1 MFWGRPQPRRALA
14 LGASWR
20 YGCGRANEIRV
31 RGQGWGGG
39 GEGVGRGPGGEF
51 SARNFG
57 GWGGIVDASV
67 GGRGGLMGQKV
78 GH

>member
-1 MFWGRPQPRRALA
+1 MFWGRPQPRRPLA

-20 YGCGRANEIRV
+20 YGCGRANEIRE

-39 GEGVGRGPGGEF
+39 GEGAGGRF

-57 GWGGIVDASV
+57 GWGEVVEASV
-67 GGRGGLMGQKV
+67 EAGGD
-78 GH
+78 